1 MIFVKNG
8 NYIIYSNGKIF
19 NLIKGE
25 YIKPS
30 LDKDGYERICYKG
43 RVTSVHKIIIS
54 AFKNK
59 PQNLQD
65 PTIDHIDG
73 NILNNDIS
81 NLRWIERSENS
92 SCRRNKG
99 QGELNHEAILTNDN
113 VIEICKLLQKGFQI
127 KDIAKMYNVDKSTIS
142 SIKRKKNW
150 TSISKDYEFEIR
162 KIKTK
167 DEAQK
172 QREEIISFLK
182 QGIEPKDII
191 KKGYSS
197 SVVWRLKVKL
207 YGKSGEIK

>member
-1 MIFVKNG
+1 MIFVKDG
-8 NYIIYSNGKIF
+8 NYIIYSNGRIF

-25 YIKPS
+25 YIKPY
-30 LDKDGYERICYKG
+30 LDKYGYEKISYKG
-43 RVTSVHKIIIS
+43 RATSVHKIVIS

-59 PQNLQD
+59 PKTLQD

-81 NLRWIERSENS
+81 NLRWLERSENS
-92 SCRRNKG
+92 SCRKNKG

-142 SIKRKKNW
+142 CIKRKKSW

-167 DEAQK
+167 DDAQK
-172 QREEIISFLK
+172 QRDEIISFLK

-191 KKGYSS
+191 KKGYPN

-207 YGKSGEIK
+207 YGKLGGK